1 MIESL
6 NTFDLFGSQDKIEIS
21 SFPLV
26 ILPLLLFLTY
36 FRLLRFTDVA
46 AAVRTLDCSSKNDLK
61 EGHNQAE
68 DQPDVDHLH
77 IRGGG
82 QLLFFSTAGALVVI
96 TV

>member
-1 MIESL
+1 MKRTVIGKAKVL
-6 NTFDLFGSQDKIEIS
+6 DLFGSQDKIEIS

-36 FRLLRFTDVA
+36 FRLIRFTDVA

-82 QLLFFSTAGALVVI
+82 QLLFFIRSNSI
-96 TV
+96 